1 MENLKY
7 CYCQLIDLFQIY
19 HYNSQQML
27 PPIETQD
34 LTAGGQ
40 GSGIQAVAASF
51 SLRQQHDTDTGPT
64 VTTDHSL

>member
-1 MENLKY
+1 
-7 CYCQLIDLFQIY
+7 
-19 HYNSQQML
+19 ML
-27 PPIETQD
+27 HPIETQD